1 MKIPGWFWI
10 GFATVILAGG
20 LVAGAIMLFVSWN
33 HPSLTAADDY
43 YERAVGYDDVKAQE
57 ARNLALGWTLDLELT
72 RRVNVGVPETLV
84 HLRLTDAA
92 GTALEGAEVD
102 VEAFHL
108 ARAGDRF
115 RADLPA
121 VAAGEYEAAMPLRRV
136 GIWEFR
142 FVIHRG
148 GETFTAVLEREF

>member
-10 GFATVILAGG
+10 GFVTFILVGG

-43 YERAVGYDDVKAQE
+43 YQRAVGYDDVKAQG
-57 ARNLALGWTLDLELT
+57 ARNLALGWSLDLELT
-72 RRVNVGVPETLV
+72 RRVNAGVPETRV

-92 GTALEGAEVD
+92 GTALEGAEVH
-102 VEAFHL
+102 VETFHL

-115 RADLPA
+115 GADLTA
-121 VAAGEYEAAMPLRRV
+121 VAAGEYEAIMPLRRA

-142 FVIHRG
+142 FVIHRS
-148 GETFTAVLEREF
+148 GEFFTAVLEREF